1 MMNLITLHIVYTTRH
16 VKKFNMAV
24 AGSMHI
30 LCGTEVTTI
39 EREKMQPSFN
49 LQQGNIYILCGLQ
62 LEARAGSWARG
73 IKQWCL
79 QLEGAGPPKSPI
91 SNRPKDAFH
100 NHDGSH
106 RRH

>member
-49 LQQGNIYILCGLQ
+49 LQQGNIYMYLL
-62 LEARAGSWARG
+62 LLLLFDSAR
-73 IKQWCL
+73 
-79 QLEGAGPPKSPI
+79 EP
-91 SNRPKDAFH
+91 
-100 NHDGSH
+100 
-106 RRH
+106 

>member
-1 MMNLITLHIVYTTRH
+1 MFFFQTEVVTANKLDFRPCLIKLRREYMMNLITLHIVYTTRH

-49 LQQGNIYILCGLQ
+49 LQQGNIYMYLL
-62 LEARAGSWARG
+62 LLLLFDSAR
-73 IKQWCL
+73 
-79 QLEGAGPPKSPI
+79 EP
-91 SNRPKDAFH
+91 
-100 NHDGSH
+100 
-106 RRH
+106 

>member
-1 MMNLITLHIVYTTRH
+1 MMNLVTLHIVYTTRH

-49 LQQGNIYILCGLQ
+49 LQQGNIYICTSSFFFFLT
-62 LEARAGSWARG
+62 ARVSR
-73 IKQWCL
+73 
-79 QLEGAGPPKSPI
+79 EGEGMYVDYNWRHAFDGK
-91 SNRPKDAFH
+91 KDCASDCPQVTCF
-100 NHDGSH
+100 
-106 RRH
+106 